1 VARGRDDDTQ
11 SPDGPDLER
20 AARVLGQVR
29 VRLEEMR
36 TLSLGSLAEQT
47 GLERETIERLFA
59 AAGRLHDDKR
69 YGARDLAYA
78 RDVAELLERF
88 DVQVLER
95 ALRLH
100 QRAVTTIAVNQLALV
115 QADRRMAPLLEKGRG
130 DDRLAGLLTR
140 EARETIAL
148 VQRLLVED
156 HQETLLRLLDTQAVA
171 RASRTLGE
179 VIDMAVAFVD
189 LVGFTRLSASVDPD
203 EVGDTLSAFEDL
215 VHSEADRAGEVL
227 VVKFIG
233 DAAMLVGGDADEVAD
248 AAMGIVEA
256 DDVPGLDGV
265 GRRAGLGAGEMRVR
279 DGDYVGNAVNVAAR
293 LTDLARPDS
302 LVVDEGAVERMDD
315 HWRRSRLPS
324 TKIKGLGRSRP
335 VRVRRPA
342 ALDEEAAGRKSD
354 GKKSDGKKPA
364 GKRSDG
370 KSKGKSE
377 KKG

>member
-1 VARGRDDDTQ
+1 VARRKDEGTGDSAQ
-11 SPDGPDLER
+11 SIDLER
-20 AARVLGQVR
+20 AAAVLGQVR
-29 VRLEEMR
+29 VRLEELR
-36 TLSLGSLAEQT
+36 TLHMDELAEQA
-47 GLERETIERLFA
+47 GLERATIERLFA

-78 RDVAELLERF
+78 QDLAELLERF
-88 DVQVLER
+88 DVEVLER

-115 QADRRMAPLLEKGRG
+115 QADRRMAPLLARGRG
-130 DDRLAGLLTR
+130 DDQLAGRLTR

-215 VHSEADRAGEVL
+215 VHAEADRAGEVL

-248 AAMGIVEA
+248 AALGVVQAEP
-256 DDVPGLDGV
+256 PGLDGV
-265 GRRAGLGAGEMRVR
+265 GRRAGLAAGEMRVR
-279 DGDYVGNAVNVAAR
+279 DGDYVGTAVNLAAR
-293 LTDLARPDS
+293 LTDVARAGS
-302 LVVDEGAVERMDD
+302 LVVDEHAVERLGDG
-315 HWRRSRLPS
+315 WRRSRLPS

-342 ALDEEAAGRKSD
+342 SLDEDDED
-354 GKKSDGKKPA
+354 
-364 GKRSDG
+364 
-370 KSKGKSE
+370 
-377 KKG
+377 